1 MFLFFPLI
9 LYDPMTT
16 YLHKPA
22 VIILGREEDR
32 KVEIEGDLSNL
43 HITGHLQMAGTDSTC
58 KFSQKGEKVRLAI
71 IGRHSELW

>member
-22 VIILGREEDR
+22 VIILGRKEVR
-32 KVEIEGDLSNL
+32 KVEIVGDLSNL
-43 HITGHLQMAGTDSTC
+43 HITGRLQMAGTDSTA
-58 KFSQKGEKVRLAI
+58 QLTRD
-71 IGRHSELW
+71 